1 MNVYR
6 ARLNKE
12 KLLQIPELERK
23 LFLTIAHLQNEIRF
37 SLYGVVWTH
46 DFSSSNDAIVHGQLS
61 FNFYYLRILAG
72 KLHEGWQ
79 LLTNH
84 YFAHKNLSVDFN
96 SNGSKEALS
105 ILKELSKYF
114 SKKNTISEIRNNLSF
129 HYSPDDLSQHLGEM
143 SDDLDM
149 YIAKENDANTLY
161 YFAEAL
167 ANRGVLSKL
176 GYSDNTNPIEAIN
189 AELIGVAKKFNKFN
203 MLYMSYLISKH
214 SPEIWDGV
222 VEELEL
228 EGLMKFSSV
237 RIPLFTDTTSG
248 FV

>member
-1 MNVYR
+1 MSVYR
-6 ARLNKE
+6 AKLNKE
-12 KLLQIPELERK
+12 KLLKIPESERK
-23 LFLTIAHLQNEIRF
+23 LFLAIAHLQNEIRF

-46 DFSSSNDAIVHGQLS
+46 DFSSNNDAIVHGQLS

-72 KLHEGWQ
+72 KLYEGWQ
-79 LLTNH
+79 LLKKH
-84 YFAHKNLSVDFN
+84 YFSHNNLTIDFN
-96 SNGSKEALS
+96 SNGSKEAIG

-114 SKKNTISEIRNNLSF
+114 SKKNAISRIRNNLSF
-129 HYSPDDLSQHLGEM
+129 HYSPDDLSQHLAEM
-143 SDDLDM
+143 PDELDM

-176 GYSDNTNPIEAIN
+176 DYQDNTNPIEAIN
-189 AELIGVAKKFNKFN
+189 AELIGIAKNFNKFN
-203 MLYMSYLISKH
+203 MLYMKYIISKH
-214 SPEIWDGV
+214 SPEIWEGAA
-222 VEELEL
+222 EKMEL
-228 EGLMKFSSV
+228 EGLMKFSSI